1 VIFVLPNLLPDGVR
15 VPEDELVAIL
25 AGMTLDTTLET
36 VERSTI
42 DMLASLRHL
51 QGGAADSFPGALR
64 ASAHMLS
71 PGRNHSSANTVGCAT
86 DEQIYTAPW
95 VDPILMRR
103 TFEGRTLGTR
113 ILGEDIV
120 FVAP

>member
-1 VIFVLPNLLPDGVR
+1 MIFVLPNLLPDGVR

-42 DMLASLRHL
+42 DMLAGRHL
-51 QGGAADSFPGALR
+51 QGGAADSSPGALQ
-64 ASAHMLS
+64 ASAHTLF
-71 PGRNHSSANTVGCAT
+71 PGRNHSSVNTVGCAT
-86 DEQIYTAPW
+86 GEQIYTAPW
-95 VDPILMRR
+95 VDPILTRR
-103 TFEGRTLGTR
+103 TFEGRTLETR
-113 ILGEDIV
+113 SLGEDIV